1 MPTIFSIFFCL
12 FVVVVVV
19 VVSSHTR
26 TTTHR
31 SNSLAFLELP
41 ECLHEH
47 VSLAYSLS

>member
-1 MPTIFSIFFCL
+1 MPTIFSIFVCL
-12 FVVVVVV
+12 FVVVVV
-19 VVSSHTR
+19 VVSSHTG

-31 SNSLAFLELP
+31 SNSLAFLERP